1 MPPKNDE
8 PKGEPLVADVPGLG
22 RVKLWGGVKI
32 AEMGMM
38 ALLYLSMN
46 KIAETEKMHNDTAIE
61 SMKEMRQILKDHID
75 AEKKEHDDFRAQFKD
90 IDKWRARVDAKLGLS
105 YAVTNRENAEVV
117 YHYLYEPK

>member
-22 RVKLWGGVKI
+22 RVKLWGGVKAVEFVLI
-32 AEMGMM
+32 G
-38 ALLYLSMN
+38 LLYQAMTDIS
-46 KIAETEKMHNDTAIE
+46 KTEKAHNDTAVE
-61 SMKEMRQILKDHID
+61 AMKEVRQILKDHID

-105 YAVTNRENAEVV
+105 YADTNRENSSVA
-117 YHYLYEPK
+117 YRNAYQW